1 MNWEISLTIFT
12 LSFLALSV
20 VIIMFLLQ
28 FLKTAKN
35 FEVTLQIVNSKLP
48 EVLSDIHEIIKNLM
62 YATHVL
68 RGKIEAISFAL
79 EKVQKLANLVEA
91 LKPSIETPL
100 LKAVGNLSALKKG
113 VGIFLSVLKSR
124 EK

>member
-35 FEVTLQIVNSKLP
+35 LEVTLQIVNSKLP

>member
-48 EVLSDIHEIIKNLM
+48 KVISDIHEIIKNLM